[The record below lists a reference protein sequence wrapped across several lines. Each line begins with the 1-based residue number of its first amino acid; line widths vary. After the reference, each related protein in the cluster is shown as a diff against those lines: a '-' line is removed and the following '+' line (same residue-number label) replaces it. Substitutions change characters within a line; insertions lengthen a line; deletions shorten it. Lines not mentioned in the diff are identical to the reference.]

1 MQYRSKMFIFF
12 DDATFYTFIDFG
24 TIWSIQRLFFMVV
37 NYNNIDHYELTI
49 WFLFKG
55 NGKIQ

>member
-12 DDATFYTFIDFG
+12 DDAALYTFIDFG